1 MVFDLFF
8 YCVTVKTIYSLAH
21 AKLEVKAVKNTEEDG
36 SEKIRRERKFTRK
49 NGQKNTSSKLG
60 TLVSQS
66 TVGKSLF

>member
-49 NGQKNTSSKLG
+49 NGQKIRLQNLG
-60 TLVSQS
+60 HLYLSQ
-66 TVGKSLF
+66 V